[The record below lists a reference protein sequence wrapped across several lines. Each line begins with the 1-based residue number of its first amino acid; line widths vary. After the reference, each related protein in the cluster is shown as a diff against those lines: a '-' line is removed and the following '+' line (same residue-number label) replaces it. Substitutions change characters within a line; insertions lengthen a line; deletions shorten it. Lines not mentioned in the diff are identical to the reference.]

1 MNGRSLMCMTHLK
14 SPSVLLRVGAAVAVA
29 AQCALL
35 AYWTAVPRE
44 WSPLV
49 VAALLI
55 AAAAAPA
62 CMRLIRARRQYRAA
76 RSDGE

>member
-1 MNGRSLMCMTHLK
+1 MNGRSLMCMTPLK

-29 AQCALL
+29 VAAQCTLL
-35 AYWTAVPRE
+35 AYWTAVPRG

-55 AAAAAPA
+55 AAAPA
-62 CMRLIRARRQYRAA
+62 CMRLIRARRRYRAA